1 MMDLHAHPATPL
13 TTTSTTFH
21 PCNAARQPL
30 FAVLPGVPL
39 ADALDSVYC
48 LLDVA
53 EELTIRMNDSGD
65 PNREQLGHACT
76 YLVEMAKATV
86 RTCMEG
92 LAHKA

>member
-1 MMDLHAHPATPL
+1 MTDHHAHPAPPL
-13 TTTSTTFH
+13 TTTSATFH

-30 FAVLPGVPL
+30 FAVLPGVPV

-53 EELTIRMNDSGD
+53 EELTIRMSDAAD

-76 YLVEMAKATV
+76 YLMEMAKATV
-86 RTCMEG
+86 RTCIEG
-92 LAHKA
+92 LDHKA